1 MKNKKEKRPTI
12 YDIAQAL
19 SIAPSSVS
27 KALNDS
33 SSVSEKV
40 KVLVRNKAHELN
52 YRHNSQ
58 AASLRKGTSKTIG
71 VIVPKI
77 NSAFFSNAISG
88 MEEVCFNHG
97 HQLIICQTEE
107 SYAKEKQAIETLII
121 NNVDCIII
129 SQSIETKSDSHL
141 KEVMKR
147 NIPLIQFDRV
157 NKSISCHQVV
167 NDNKIA
173 AYHAV
178 NELLKQGYK
187 HIAFLGGSLNMH
199 VYNERREG
207 YLQVL
212 KENGMMIPYDY
223 VVADIHSEQNGYE
236 AASLLLNS
244 QLPPDAFLTS
254 SDYIAFGVM
263 RAAFNKGLS
272 IPNDVGV
279 IGFANEPF
287 SSMIAPS
294 LTTVDQN
301 SRIMGI
307 ETANIYF
314 DELKGDQ
321 KPTTPINKTV
331 PCTIIYRDSTRNQCL

>member
-1 MKNKKEKRPTI
+1 MKSKNDKRPTI

-19 SIAPSSVS
+19 NIAPSSVS

-33 SSVSEKV
+33 PSVSEKV
-40 KVLVRNKAHELN
+40 KILVRDKARELN

-58 AASLRKGTSKTIG
+58 AASLRKGTSRTIG

-88 MEEVCFNHG
+88 MEEVCFDHS

-107 SYAKEKQAIETLII
+107 SYAKEKQAIETLIT

-129 SQSIETKSDSHL
+129 SQSIETKSDNHL

-167 NDNKIA
+167 NDNKTA

-178 NELLKQGYK
+178 KELLKQGYK
-187 HIAFLGGSLNMH
+187 NIAFLGGSFEMD

-207 YLQVL
+207 YLQAL

-223 VVADIHSEQNGYE
+223 VVAGIHSEQNGYD
-236 AASLLLNS
+236 AASLLLDS
-244 QLPPDAFLTS
+244 QLSPDAFLTA

-263 RAAFNKGLS
+263 KAVFDKALS
-272 IPNDVGV
+272 IPDDVGV

-287 SSMIAPS
+287 SAMIVPS

-301 SRIMGI
+301 SRAMGI
-307 ETANIYF
+307 ETAKIYF
-314 DELKGDQ
+314 DELMDSQ
-321 KPTTPINKTV
+321 KSNVPITKTV
-331 PCTIIYRDSTRNQCL
+331 PCTIICRDSIRKK

>member
-1 MKNKKEKRPTI
+1 MTSKKDRRPTI

-19 SIAPSSVS
+19 NIAPSSVS

-33 SSVSEKV
+33 SSVSDKV
-40 KVLVRNKAHELN
+40 KVLVRNKAQELN

-58 AASLRKGTSKTIG
+58 AASLRKGTSRTIG

-88 MEEVCFNHG
+88 MEEVCFNHS

-107 SYAKEKQAIETLII
+107 SYAKEKQAVDTLIT

-129 SQSIETKSDSHL
+129 SQSIETKGDSHL
-141 KEVMKR
+141 REVIKR
-147 NIPLIQFDRV
+147 HTPLIQFDRV
-157 NKSISCHQVV
+157 NQSVSCHQVV
-167 NDNKIA
+167 NDNKTA

-178 NELLKQGYK
+178 KELLNQGYK
-187 HIAFLGGSLNMH
+187 SIAFLGGSLNMH

-207 YLQVL
+207 YLQAV

-223 VVADIHSEQNGYE
+223 VVADMHNEQNGYE
-236 AASLLLNS
+236 VATTLLNS
-244 QLPPDAFLTS
+244 SLPPDAFLTS

-263 RAAFNKGLS
+263 KAVFAKGLS
-272 IPNDVGV
+272 IPDDVGV

-287 SSMIAPS
+287 SSMIVPS

-301 SRIMGI
+301 SRAMGI

-314 DELKGDQ
+314 TNLMDKQ
-321 KPTTPINKTV
+321 QSSISITKTV
-331 PCTIIYRDSTRNQCL
+331 PCTIIYRDSTRKRID